1 MLDKLAQCSL
11 GQVLRHQAQENP
23 EAPALLSVERCLNWA
38 ELDAEVDQLARLLH
52 EVGVVAGDA
61 VGFLLTKRPE
71 VVTGFLACARLGA
84 IVTPINFKL
93 HPDHVRETLDAA
105 NVKTVLVEQAFDSLL
120 HGMLS
125 FFPDP
130 ARIVYVGG
138 VGMYGDTDYGS
149 VFEKPAGPVVAEPS
163 PDSVVYYNFTSG
175 TTGQPKGAI
184 TTHHNILQNALTA
197 FDRDGVEGLGFTQ
210 DDVFLC
216 MFSVFAHPHEIFH
229 RSLLCGGAFVVL
241 DTLSPRVVAQ
251 QIEQFSVRW
260 VMAVPSFYEMLLD
273 HANALKYSLE
283 SLRILE
289 AGGAAVA
296 PSTLERLETRF
307 GASFMPVWG
316 STETTGVGLALLP
329 TANRE
334 LGTTGKPLAGYRV
347 RVVDSRGRDCDPG
360 VIGEMWV
367 QGEALSAGYVN
378 NEEETRAL
386 FVDGWYQTRD
396 LVRWTE
402 HGSIEFMGRQSEML
416 KIGGIRVYPLEIEQ
430 VIAQH
435 PAVRS
440 VVVVRTQER
449 VRGEIARAIVQ
460 LNTGAELDARRLA
473 QYCRDRMAIYKV
485 PRIIEFWDEIP
496 LLPNGKIDKKAVLAS
511 GQRAAG

>member
-1 MLDKLAQCSL
+1 MVELAQFSL
-11 GQVLRHQAQENP
+11 GQVLRHQARENP
-23 EAPALLSVERCLNWA
+23 QAAALLSVERTLTWA
-38 ELDAEVDQLARLLH
+38 QLDAEVDQLARLLH

-93 HPDHVRETLDAA
+93 HPNHVRETLEAA
-105 NVKTVLVEQAFDSLL
+105 NVKTVLVERAFDDLL
-120 HGMLS
+120 HGLLPLL
-125 FFPDP
+125 PDP
-130 ARIVYVGG
+130 ARIIYVGG
-138 VGMYGDTDYGS
+138 LGLYGDTDYAS
-149 VFEKPAGPVVAEPS
+149 VFGLEVGPVVPEPE

-175 TTGQPKGAI
+175 TTGHPKGAI
-184 TTHHNILQNALTA
+184 TTHRNILQNALTA
-197 FDRDGVEGLGFTQ
+197 FDREGAAGLGFTRE
-210 DDVFLC
+210 DVFLC

-229 RSLLCGGAFVVL
+229 CSLLCGGAFVVL

-273 HANALKYSLE
+273 HANALNYSLE

-296 PSTLERLETRF
+296 ASTLERLEARF

-329 TANRE
+329 TAQRE
-334 LGTTGKPLAGYRV
+334 LGTTGQPLAGYRV
-347 RVVDSRGRDCDPG
+347 RVVDSRGRDCEPG

-367 QGEALSAGYVN
+367 QGDALCAGYVN
-378 NEEETRAL
+378 NAEETNSL

-402 HGSIEFMGRQSEML
+402 LGSIEFVGRQSEML

-435 PAVRS
+435 PAVRT
-440 VVVVRTQER
+440 VVVVRSEER

-460 LNTGAELDARRLA
+460 LNSGAELDAKRLA
-473 QYCRDRMAIYKV
+473 QYCRDRMAVYKV
-485 PRIIEFWDEIP
+485 PRLIEFWDEIP
-496 LLPNGKIDKKAVLAS
+496 LLPNGKIDKKTVLGS
-511 GQRAAG
+511 GLRAAG